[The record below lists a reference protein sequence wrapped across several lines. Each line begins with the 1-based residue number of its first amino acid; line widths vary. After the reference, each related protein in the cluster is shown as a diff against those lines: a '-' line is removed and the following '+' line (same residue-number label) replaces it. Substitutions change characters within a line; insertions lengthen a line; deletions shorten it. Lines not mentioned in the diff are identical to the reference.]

1 MGIQPKRQNE
11 QTNFNPVSPYAVSKL
26 YAHWMVNMYRDAYGL
41 FCCSGI
47 LFNHESPLR
56 GDEFVTKKI
65 ISNLA
70 QIKYGIIPTMKLGN
84 IYSKRFVEFSFEI
97 KQIIV

>member
-1 MGIQPKRQNE
+1 MYGNSTTKRQNE

-56 GDEFVTKKI
+56 GDEFVTKNNIKLSTNKI
-65 ISNLA
+65 WDNTHNEAWQYIFKEGL
-70 QIKYGIIPTMKLGN
+70 GIFNGLC
-84 IYSKRFVEFSFEI
+84 
-97 KQIIV
+97 